1 MCLFPC
7 ILTGTAIYDIFLSF
21 VDLMRKEE
29 FLYFVV

>member
-1 MCLFPC
+1 MYLFPC
-7 ILTGTAIYDIFLSF
+7 ILIGTAIYDIFLSF